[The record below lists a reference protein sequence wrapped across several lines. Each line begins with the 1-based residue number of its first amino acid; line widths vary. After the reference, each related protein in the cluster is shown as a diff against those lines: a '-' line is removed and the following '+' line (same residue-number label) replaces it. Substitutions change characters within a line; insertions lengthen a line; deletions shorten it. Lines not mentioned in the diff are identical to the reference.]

1 MVSKTKL
8 AYNTPPILFIRGE
21 NNEAFTKIPPPLAR
35 LTIPA
40 AALAGTQC
48 HQLKRLVP
56 LMALA
61 VFVLPNAGL
70 AQHCKVEIGFEQA
83 HQVVLEGND
92 AVVTINADFTGSIPD
107 DYSVDVD
114 YQTNSTPM
122 WQFSQSNAGAVGA
135 DGGAV
140 SGEDYDAINHGTI
153 QLTKADPSDTIRIR
167 VRADAEKERFESFH
181 VNLAIPFDPNPTSTH
196 RTREQACSD
205 PVKRFRNNRYFSTV
219 HIRDQG

>member
-1 MVSKTKL
+1 
-8 AYNTPPILFIRGE
+8 
-21 NNEAFTKIPPPLAR
+21 
-35 LTIPA
+35 
-40 AALAGTQC
+40 
-48 HQLKRLVP
+48 
-56 LMALA
+56 MALA

-140 SGEDYDAINHGTI
+140 SGEDYEAQGPGFGR
-153 QLTKADPSDTIRIR
+153 LTKANPSDTIRIP
-167 VRADAEKERFESFH
+167 VHDDAEKERFESFH
-181 VNLAIPFDPNPTSTH
+181 VNLAIPFDHTSTH

-219 HIRDQG
+219 HIRDQS